1 MQQQLQI
8 KKNNH
13 RKANRELLLNI
24 SMFLLNQE
32 KLKNLFWT
40 VKSIDYNRPENS
52 INIGIDTTIKLG
64 TTLQKM
70 RTLKKTLAQYL
81 FELNLTQN
89 RPAMI
94 NFYVDRDDDIV
105 NRVYNILDKLNIPE
119 TPSKNPNNK
128 EKL

>member
-1 MQQQLQI
+1 MKVQT
-8 KKNNH
+8 KKTNH
-13 RKANRELLLNI
+13 RRGSRELLLNI

-40 VKSIDYNRPENS
+40 VKSVDYIRSENT
-52 INIGIDTTIKLG
+52 INIGINTTTKLG

-70 RTLKKTLAQYL
+70 RTLRKNLAQHL

-94 NFYVDRDDDIV
+94 NFFVDREDDIV
-105 NRVYNILDKLNIPE
+105 ARVYDILDDLEVAK
-119 TPSKNPNNK
+119 K
-128 EKL
+128 EDQAAAF